1 MELGLGFG
9 GGCGA
14 FITFAKVYNMSIS
27 EFAHQTEKAA
37 NSTLWAE
44 TLRKYDWAV
53 KNKFD
58 YDLPK
63 FEWAACEY
71 TKTVWRASH
80 PNTVQFWR
88 DCEEAFKNAVSVPN
102 CWFDAGPKVRII
114 RRGQWLYA
122 KLPSGRALVY
132 LQPKVIDGEC
142 SFMGMNQ
149 YSRKWERIKT
159 YSGKLAENFTQAL
172 ARDVLF
178 STLPA
183 AEAKGYAVVM
193 RVHDELVAEVPDTDK
208 HSHEELS
215 AIMSTP
221 PAWAPDIPLAAA
233 GFSAYRYKKED

>member
-1 MELGLGFG
+1 
-9 GGCGA
+9 
-14 FITFAKVYNMSIS
+14 
-27 EFAHQTEKAA
+27 
-37 NSTLWAE
+37 
-44 TLRKYDWAV
+44 
-53 KNKFD
+53 
-58 YDLPK
+58 
-63 FEWAACEY
+63 
-71 TKTVWRASH
+71 
-80 PNTVQFWR
+80 
-88 DCEEAFKNAVSVPN
+88 
-102 CWFDAGPKVRII
+102 
-114 RRGQWLYA
+114 
-122 KLPSGRALVY
+122 
-132 LQPKVIDGEC
+132 
-142 SFMGMNQ
+142 MGMNQ

-215 AIMSTP
+215 ATMSTP